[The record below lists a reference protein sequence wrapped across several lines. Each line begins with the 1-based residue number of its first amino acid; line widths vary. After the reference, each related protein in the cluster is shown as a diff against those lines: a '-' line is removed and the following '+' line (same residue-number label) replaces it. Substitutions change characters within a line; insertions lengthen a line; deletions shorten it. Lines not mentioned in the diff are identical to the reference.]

1 MISSTTP
8 PWAVSTTT
16 ARAPLAVPAHGGGK
30 PVKQMSIY
38 RMYCQG

>member
-1 MISSTTP
+1 M
-8 PWAVSTTT
+8 A
-16 ARAPLAVPAHGGGK
+16 LAVPAYGGGK

>member
-1 MISSTTP
+1 LVAM
-8 PWAVSTTT
+8 A
-16 ARAPLAVPAHGGGK
+16 LAVPAHGGGK